1 MISLHAEF
9 PAQGVYVERALS
21 HLFHPH
27 FLLLSH
33 SILGG
38 WRVHVDDLLPGPAS
52 FDEHLR
58 FQVGGADPIGSI
70 EGHAV
75 AQCAAV
81 GQELSERSAVYV
93 SDIALV

>member
-1 MISLHAEF
+1 MQSSQPRESD
-9 PAQGVYVERALS
+9 VERALS
-21 HLFHPH
+21 HLLHPH
-27 FLLLSH
+27 FLLLPH

-52 FDEHLR
+52 SDEHLR
-58 FQVGGADPIGSI
+58 FQVGGADPIRSI

-75 AQCAAV
+75 AQCASV
-81 GQELSERSAVYV
+81 GQQLSERSVVYV